1 MKKQNLR
8 RFDYVIHRKESGR
21 AEVQA
26 QVFLTPK
33 FMLFLPYHL
42 GPDKTFRHMHMNYYI
57 TKEGKCR
64 LITSNKTHNHSKKG
78 DVVEMVRRAS
88 VWEMELNWALK
99 DS

>member
-21 AEVQA
+21 TEVQT
-26 QVFLTPK
+26 QVFPTPK

-42 GPDKTFRHMHMNYYI
+42 GPDKTYRHMHMNCYI
-57 TKEGKCR
+57 TKKGKCK
-64 LITSNKTHNHSKKG
+64 LITSNKTHKHAKKG
-78 DVVEMVRRAS
+78 DIVAMVRRAFI
-88 VWEMELNWALK
+88 WEMGLNWALK